1 MRRGLVLFIGLAI
14 LATGIWMIATEHS
27 RTAACNAS
35 FGTLGS
41 LPGFSN
47 SCQSVAWV
55 YFGGFVATGL
65 GLLVL
70 LFAGL
75 VKRHELRYR
84 RPADKPTE
92 FSLRDV
98 GADQKPQES
107 IWLRPIGPGAGRRPP
122 SEPR

>member
-1 MRRGLVLFIGLAI
+1 MRRGVVVLVGLAI
-14 LATGIWMIATEHS
+14 LGTGIWMIATEHTRNS
-27 RTAACNAS
+27 ACNSSIGA
-35 FGTLGS
+35 

-65 GLLVL
+65 GVIVL

-75 VKRHELRYR
+75 MKRHELRSR
-84 RPADKPTE
+84 HRTDRPTE

-98 GADQKPQES
+98 GSHPEPHES
-107 IWLRPIGPGAGRRPP
+107 GLWLRPIGPGAGRRPP
-122 SEPR
+122 PDPG